1 MQPEVANLGF
11 ENFIGQ
17 ADILSKS
24 LFAILILMS
33 VISWLIIF
41 LKAFQ
46 GMFERSRTKKFLKHF
61 WNAQSVDDIEAYLAQ
76 KTPDNYYEVL
86 ADSGVKT
93 VQRYQKTH
101 GNSLRD
107 SGSLAEIITRA
118 LSSKLDEVHLR
129 CENGVMAL
137 AAISATAPF
146 VGLFGTVWGI
156 YHALIE
162 IGSTGAGTI
171 DKVAGPVGE
180 ALIMTGVG
188 LAVAIPAVLA
198 HSWVTRRNQV
208 TMGYLDSFAYEL
220 LNLLGGDCAHCD
232 SNCHKD
238 HAKEAKGA

>member
-1 MQPEVANLGF
+1 MGF
-11 ENFIGQ
+11 EHFIGQ
-17 ADILSKS
+17 ADMVSKV
-24 LFAILILMS
+24 LFCILILMS
-33 VISWLIIF
+33 VVSWLIII
-41 LKAFQ
+41 LKALQ
-46 GMFERSRTKKFLKHF
+46 GLSERVRTKKFLKMF
-61 WNAQSVDDIEAYLAQ
+61 WSAKSVEDIDGYLAEH
-76 KTPDNYYEVL
+76 TPNNYHEIL
-86 ADSGVKT
+86 TDAGVHA

-107 SGSLAEIITRA
+107 SGSLSEVITRA
-118 LSSKLDEVHLR
+118 LSTKLDEIHLR
-129 CENGVMAL
+129 CENGVTAL
-137 AAISATAPF
+137 AAVSATAPF

-208 TMGYLDSFAYEL
+208 TMGALDSFAFEL
-220 LNLLGGDCAHCD
+220 LNLLGGDCSGCNND
-232 SNCHKD
+232 CHDK
-238 HAKEAKGA
+238 AKKQGA

>member
-1 MQPEVANLGF
+1 MQPEVSSMGF
-11 ENFIGQ
+11 EHFIGQ
-17 ADILSKS
+17 ADMVSKV
-24 LFAILILMS
+24 LFCILILMS
-33 VISWLIIF
+33 VVSWLIII
-41 LKAFQ
+41 LKALQ
-46 GMFERSRTKKFLKHF
+46 GLSERVRTKKFLKMF
-61 WNAQSVDDIEAYLAQ
+61 WSAKSVEDIDGYLAEH
-76 KTPDNYYEVL
+76 TPNNYHEIL
-86 ADSGVKT
+86 TDAGVHA

-107 SGSLAEIITRA
+107 SGSLSEVITRA
-118 LSSKLDEVHLR
+118 LSTKLDEIHLR
-129 CENGVMAL
+129 CENGVTAL
-137 AAISATAPF
+137 AAVSATAPF

-208 TMGYLDSFAYEL
+208 TMGALDSFAFEL
-220 LNLLGGDCAHCD
+220 LNLLGGDCSGCNND
-232 SNCHKD
+232 CHDK
-238 HAKEAKGA
+238 AKKQGV

>member
-1 MQPEVANLGF
+1 MQPEAPTLGF
-11 ENFIGQ
+11 ESFIGQ
-17 ADILSKS
+17 ADVLSKV

-33 VISWLIIF
+33 LISWLIIF
-41 LKAFQ
+41 LKALQ
-46 GMFERSRTKKFLKHF
+46 GVSEKTNTKKFLKMF
-61 WNAQSVDDIEAYLAQ
+61 WDAKSVEDIDGYLM
-76 KTPDNYYEVL
+76 KHTPNNYHEIL
-86 ADSGVKT
+86 TDAGVHT
-93 VQRYQKTH
+93 LQRYKKTH

-107 SGSLAEIITRA
+107 SGSLTEVITRA
-118 LSSKLDEVHLR
+118 LSTKLDEIHLR
-129 CENGVMAL
+129 CENGVTAL

-198 HSWVTRRNQV
+198 HSWVTRRNQL
-208 TMGYLDSFAYEL
+208 TMGSLDSFAYEL
-220 LNLLGGDCAHCD
+220 LNLLDADGDECKKE
-232 SNCHKD
+232 NCQKIQS
-238 HAKEAKGA
+238 KGA